1 MSKSVSAS
9 VGEYIFPEVS
19 GARGVRFPWGAE
31 RGLMLWWCVFVRIA
45 ASRRH
50 HAGLEAPTASGLYV
64 ARDVLFQG
72 T

>member
-1 MSKSVSAS
+1 MSKSASAY
-9 VGEYIFPEVS
+9 VGECIFPEVS
-19 GARGVRFPWGAE
+19 GAREVRFPGGRRGAHA
-31 RGLMLWWCVFVRIA
+31 LVVCFVRIA

>member
-1 MSKSVSAS
+1 MSTSANAS
-9 VGEYIFPEVS
+9 VGECIFPEVS
-19 GARGVRFPWGAE
+19 DATKVRFPGGGEGAHA
-31 RGLMLWWCVFVRIA
+31 LVVCFVHIA